1 MGTEKGPEWDP
12 AKPEDEHGVRYTR
25 AIRVRRLTEAYR
37 LPPPAVGRPGDYL
50 ARDASGREWIIPAS
64 ALDLAEGEW
73 VWLDYDRP
81 GFWDKEMSFHQAEG
95 ILLSRIRQAVM
106 GMPWD
111 AVPEN
116 QRRRLLLDIDF
127 LFRKY
132 WDEAPNFYSVIGQ
145 FQSRLI
151 TADAEMY
158 RQREAKDAAYTE
170 RNRLV
175 ALLAALFPSSLEE
188 VPFGPKQLPVLTW
201 WIIIELPTGSVAW
214 QVAPDDLTLFAHVP
228 RHQGRTW
235 DGDTTEEKYQRIAA
249 LIADWNS
256 AGVVSKRLRPIVDH
270 RYKSPWFWWWRQ
282 DPEHRIEPFCEIC
295 GQPEDRHQLRCAPDE
310 GNIDTPSEDMDAADL
325 LMVLLL
331 EDEPIMHETWILL
344 SDALEVQSQAL
355 AKRLRWTVDQDR
367 NAVHLWLERED
378 APRGA
383 DRQEMR

>member
-175 ALLAALFPSSLEE
+175 ALLAALFPSSLERHPE
-188 VPFGPKQLPVLTW
+188 EDTEWDPEW
-201 WIIIELPTGSVAW
+201 RWICFIDLPTGSASW
-214 QVAPDDLTLFAHVP
+214 YIPDRELSLFDHVP
-228 RHQGRTW
+228 RNQGRTW
-235 DGDTTEEKYQRIAA
+235 DGHTTEEKYRRVARYAQEVTDSRVTIHLNVTAA
-249 LIADWNS
+249 SHGA
-256 AGVVSKRLRPIVDH
+256 
-270 RYKSPWFWWWRQ
+270 
-282 DPEHRIEPFCEIC
+282 E
-295 GQPEDRHQLRCAPDE
+295 
-310 GNIDTPSEDMDAADL
+310 SED
-325 LMVLLL
+325 
-331 EDEPIMHETWILL
+331 
-344 SDALEVQSQAL
+344 
-355 AKRLRWTVDQDR
+355 
-367 NAVHLWLERED
+367 
-378 APRGA
+378 
-383 DRQEMR
+383 